1 MQVEQEGPVSLLS
14 HYPPTAGPTHAVQ
27 DSDGLSHLPAQTSS
41 ALWPRMLLPGI
52 NPFTP
57 QGFLVCVRKSDNPG
71 SLKSGAHLDPH
82 AIPRSGCARH
92 HRAPDVALP
101 GRQVGCLTGQ
111 LGLRHLGQSQ
121 SLTMAVSSFPLAT
134 CCPQTPQVGAGSWP
148 HKAAQ
153 DNSAVIHFLP
163 GDQPHGLLSP
173 WDSLPVDC
181 QLHSI
186 DSQGHLL

>member
-14 HYPPTAGPTHAVQ
+14 HRHPKAGLTHAVQ

-41 ALWPRMLLPGI
+41 ALWPPMPLPGI
-52 NPFTP
+52 NPLTP
-57 QGFLVCVRKSDNPG
+57 QGFLVCVRKSRRPRH
-71 SLKSGAHLDPH
+71 LKSGAHLDPQ

-101 GRQVGCLTGQ
+101 GRWVGCPTGQ

-121 SLTMAVSSFPLAT
+121 SLIMAVSFFPLAT
-134 CCPQTPQVGAGSWP
+134 CCPQTSQVGAGSWP

-153 DNSAVIHFLP
+153 DNSTVIHFLP
-163 GDQPHGLLSP
+163 VDQPHESTLGLTS
-173 WDSLPVDC
+173 C
-181 QLHSI
+181 
-186 DSQGHLL
+186 